1 MSGNHIT
8 ERQIRLYMKLRKD
21 FTQETSAA
29 KAGMSVSTGHRIE
42 KEQHQPKKDKREWRT
57 RADPLEAIWEPVVL
71 PLLLQDAEVSPVGIF
86 DHLCECHTDIF
97 SSSSRRTLER
107 RIKQWRHLH
116 GPAKDVMFMQH
127 HELGKLG
134 ICDFTHIK
142 SPVTID
148 EKPFKHMLFNYRLPA
163 SGWSYSQVIYGGE
176 SFAAFSDGLQNA
188 FTKSKGVPSE
198 VRTDSL
204 SAAYKN
210 NGTAE
215 DFTQRYQELMV
226 HYGFIATRNNTG
238 VAHENG
244 AIESPN
250 RHIKSQVEQALRV
263 RGSFDFNCRADYE
276 AFIEEVTSRRNK
288 RIGAKFASEQRQL
301 QNLPAHKSVN
311 YSQEYV
317 RVTRTST
324 VNIKRVMYTVP
335 SRLVDSRL
343 KAHVYDDHIDL
354 LLGQEFTYRLERVYA
369 PGSSRKRSVNYKHI
383 IDALVKKPRA
393 FRCSQWR
400 DELLP
405 NEDYRTIWQY
415 VDATMK
421 ADDASHYI
429 VRILHLASKADNE
442 MRLGRFIT
450 RQLSTSRL
458 PSLFDCQERFDIKP
472 KVIPQVNVMQ
482 HKLSQYQSLSQGGPH
497 E

>member
-21 FTQETSAA
+21 FTQEVAA
-29 KAGMSVSTGHRIE
+29 SKASISVSTAHRIDNAR
-42 KEQHQPKKDKREWRT
+42 HQPKKEKREWRT
-57 RADPLEAIWEPVVL
+57 RVDPLEAIWDSVVL
-71 PLLLQDAEVSPVGIF
+71 PLLKQDADITPVGVF
-86 DHLCECHTDIF
+86 DHLCDIHSDTF

-107 RIKQWRHLH
+107 RIRQWRHLH
-116 GPAKDVMFMQH
+116 GPAQDVMFMQH
-127 HELGKLG
+127 HELGKQG

-142 SPVTID
+142 TPVTINAQ
-148 EKPFKHMLFNYRLPA
+148 PFKHMLFNYRLPA
-163 SGWSYSQVIYGGE
+163 SGWIYSQVTYGGE

-188 FTKSKGVPSE
+188 LAKSKGVPQE

-210 NGTAE
+210 NGTLV
-215 DFTQRYQELMV
+215 DFTVRYEELIA
-226 HYGFIATRNNTG
+226 HYGFIATRNNRG

-244 AIESPN
+244 AIESSN

-263 RGSFDFNCRADYE
+263 RGSFDFNCRAEYE
-276 AFIEEVTSRRNK
+276 DFIESVTSRRNK
-288 RIGAKFASEQRQL
+288 RITTKFEQEQRQL
-301 QNLPAHKSVN
+301 QPLPVNKSVN

-324 VNIKRVMYTVP
+324 INVKRVMYTVP

-343 KAHVYDDHIDL
+343 KVHVYDDHLDL
-354 LLGQEFTYRLERVYA
+354 LLGQELTYRLERVYA
-369 PGSSRKRSVNYKHI
+369 PGATRKRSVNYKHV

-393 FRCSQWR
+393 FRSSQWR

-415 VDATMK
+415 VEATMK
-421 ADDASHYI
+421 ADDASHYM

-442 MRLGRFIT
+442 MHLGRFIT
-450 RQLSTSRL
+450 NQLTAGRL
-458 PSLFDCQERFDIKP
+458 PSLFDCQERYGAKP
-472 KVIPQVNVMQ
+472 KDIPQVNVMQ
-482 HKLSQYQSLSQGGPH
+482 HQLSQYQSLVPGERH

>member
-1 MSGNHIT
+1 MSGKYIT
-8 ERQIRLYMKLRKD
+8 DRQIRLYMTFQKD
-21 FTQETSAA
+21 CLQEVAAA
-29 KAGMSVSTGHRIE
+29 KAGISVSTAGRIDN
-42 KEQHQPKKDKREWRT
+42 QRHQLKQSKVRQRT
-57 RADPLEAIWEPVVL
+57 RLDPLEPIWDPVVL
-71 PLLLQDAEVSPVGIF
+71 PLLKQDPDITPIGIF
-86 DHLCECHTDIF
+86 DHLCEYHSATF
-97 SSSSRRTLER
+97 NSTSRRTLER

-116 GPAKDVMFMQH
+116 GEAKDVVFMQEH
-127 HELGKLG
+127 PLGKVG

-142 SPVTID
+142 SPVTI
-148 EKPFKHMLFNYRLPA
+148 KSQAFKHMLFNYRLVA
-163 SGWSYSQVIYGGE
+163 CGWVYTQVTYGGE

-188 FTKSKGVPSE
+188 FAKSNGVPTE

-210 NGTAE
+210 SGSAE
-215 DFTQRYQELMV
+215 DFTARYQELIA

-250 RHIKSQVEQALRV
+250 RHIKAQLEQALKV

-276 AFIEEVTSRRNK
+276 AFVQTTVNRRNK
-288 RIGAKFASEQRQL
+288 RIATKFKAEQRQL
-301 QNLPAHKSVN
+301 HALPAHKSVN

-317 RVTRTST
+317 RVSRTST
-324 VNIKRVMYTVP
+324 INVKRVMYTVP

-343 KAHVYDDHIDL
+343 RVHVYDDHIDL
-354 LLGQEFTYRLERVYA
+354 FLGQALTYRLERVYA
-369 PGSSRKRSVNYKHI
+369 PGTTRKRSVNYKHV

-405 NEDYRTIWQY
+405 NEEYCTIWQY
-415 VDATMK
+415 VDTTMK
-421 ADDASHYI
+421 ADDASHYM

-442 MRLGRFIT
+442 MRLGRFIIS
-450 RQLSTSRL
+450 QLERGRL
-458 PSLFDCQERFDIKP
+458 PSLFDCQERFGAKP
-472 KVIPQVNVMQ
+472 KDIPLVNVVQ
-482 HKLSQYQSLSQGGPH
+482 HQLSQYQSLIPGGRH